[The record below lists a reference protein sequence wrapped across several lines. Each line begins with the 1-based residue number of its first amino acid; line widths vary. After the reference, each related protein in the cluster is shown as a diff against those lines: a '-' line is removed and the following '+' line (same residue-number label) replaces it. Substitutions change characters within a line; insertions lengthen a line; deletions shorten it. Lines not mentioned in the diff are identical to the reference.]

1 MYKKKNTYN
10 KKIKERMLNCIS
22 RMTIVPDLYEWS
34 AYYFVSKLDSPNKNF
49 VINKLSN
56 AFEISNQQMK
66 LKLQVQSFSHLI
78 RTMKRRNLPIS
89 YRFWDN
95 VSLYSFSSPE
105 EVETLIK
112 DARIIDTQFT
122 DTNIVKEKIEE
133 LLNNFIDKQIQ
144 KTKQVLKA
152 MENAKIKVLNYLF
165 SDQLERETGV
175 TSFTTCDESD
185 WEKVKTHIEGYPNN
199 KFSVSGKQYFLY
211 NNEDVSEE
219 DFDKYYNKWV
229 EYIEDERADEAR
241 NREDF
246 NF

>member
-1 MYKKKNTYN
+1 
-10 KKIKERMLNCIS
+10 MLNCIS

-89 YRFWDN
+89 YKFWDN

-133 LLNNFIDKQIQ
+133 LLNNFIDKQVQ
-144 KTKQVLKA
+144 KTKQILKA

-165 SDQLERETGV
+165 SDQLERETGI
-175 TSFTTCDESD
+175 TSFITCDESD

-199 KFSVSGKQYFLY
+199 KFSMSGKQYFLY

-219 DFDKYYNKWV
+219 YFDKYYNKWV
-229 EYIEDERADEAR
+229 EYIEDERIV
-241 NREDF
+241 NT
-246 NF
+246 

>member
-1 MYKKKNTYN
+1 MYKRKTTYN
-10 KKIKERMLNCIS
+10 KKIKEQMLNCIS

-89 YRFWDN
+89 YKFWDN

-122 DTNIVKEKIEE
+122 
-133 LLNNFIDKQIQ
+133 LHSRNNNRVCFGNNRTTISVQ
-144 KTKQVLKA
+144 LK
-152 MENAKIKVLNYLF
+152 
-165 SDQLERETGV
+165 
-175 TSFTTCDESD
+175 
-185 WEKVKTHIEGYPNN
+185 
-199 KFSVSGKQYFLY
+199 
-211 NNEDVSEE
+211 
-219 DFDKYYNKWV
+219 
-229 EYIEDERADEAR
+229 
-241 NREDF
+241 
-246 NF
+246 